1 VTDIS
6 ITVLSQLGNI
16 WSPYFF
22 PKSDGPRYV
31 MAMLLMMGFSILS
44 IACCIVMKISLKR
57 ANAKLREESERE
69 GRAFVPYTL

>member
-1 VTDIS
+1 
-6 ITVLSQLGNI
+6 
-16 WSPYFF
+16 
-22 PKSDGPRYV
+22 